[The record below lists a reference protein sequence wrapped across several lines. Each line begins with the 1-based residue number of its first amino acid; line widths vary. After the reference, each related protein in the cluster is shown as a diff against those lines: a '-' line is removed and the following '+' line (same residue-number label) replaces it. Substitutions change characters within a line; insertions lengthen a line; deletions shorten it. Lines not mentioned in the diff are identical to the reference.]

1 MEDDRIP
8 VTIIT
13 GFLGAGKTTLLN
25 NLIKKH
31 PKRKFAVIENEI
43 GSINID
49 SDLIVGASENI
60 FELSNG
66 CICCSLNNDFTTVV
80 ESLLESKYNF
90 DHLLVETTGIADP
103 LSIVKKFIEGERIQ
117 HLFRIESVV
126 CVADAQNIEDSMTEQ
141 MEVLQQL
148 ALSDDIVVNKM
159 DTVSAAYAQTLLQK
173 LAHLNPM
180 AQIHATSFGN
190 IDRMELTQ
198 TFAYDALML
207 EQSVKK
213 FVVTKN
219 ASKQHLLEPKV
230 ALKHNIT
237 AMGFEFDRP
246 FDIEKFSTWVRNF
259 LYFNK
264 TTVFRAKGILAFDDM
279 PERYI
284 FHAVRGSFVFEVGAH
299 WAEQKPQSKIVFIG
313 KSLNESEMQNN
324 LEKLLIKE
332 ALHK

>member
-25 NLIKKH
+25 NLIKKYDK
-31 PKRKFAVIENEI
+31 KRFAIIENEI

-66 CICCSLNNDFTTVV
+66 CICCSLNSDFTTVV
-80 ESLLESKYNF
+80 ENLLESNFEF

-126 CVADAQNIEDSMTEQ
+126 CVADAANIEDIMTEQ
-141 MEVLQQL
+141 IEVQQQL
-148 ALSDDIVVNKM
+148 ALSDCVIINKT
-159 DTVSAAYAQTLLQK
+159 DSVSANYAHALQQKLQK
-173 LAHLNPM
+173 LNPM
-180 AQIHATSFGN
+180 AQIFATSYGDLN
-190 IDRMELTQ
+190 QIQLTEHY
-198 TFAYDALML
+198 AYDAFVV
-207 EQSVKK
+207 EKAVKK
-213 FVVTKN
+213 FVIAKAPHSQPLIAT
-219 ASKQHLLEPKV
+219 APTLRHD
-230 ALKHNIT
+230 IT
-237 AMGFEFDRP
+237 ALGFEFDRP
-246 FDIEKFSTWVRNF
+246 FDIDNFSLWIRNF

-264 TTVFRAKGILAFDDM
+264 TTVFRAKGILAFDQM

-284 FHAVRGSFVFEVGAH
+284 FHAVRGSFLFDAGDAWGSESAH
-299 WAEQKPQSKIVFIG
+299 SKIVFIG
-313 KSLNESEMQNN
+313 KNLNEEELRNN
-324 LEKLLIKE
+324 LEKLLIK
-332 ALHK
+332 